1 MGETVPYIPNVL
13 NPYNLWIGVALDFYI
28 ALQYPLCPLLLT
40 MREKSP
46 YLELFWS
53 KFSGIWTE
61 YEETLF
67 TQYNKYLFNS
77 SHCRLDIEKK
87 AKILKK
93 IQSHWHLI

>member
-1 MGETVPYIPNVL
+1 MGETVPYVPNVL

-46 YLELFWS
+46 YLELFCS

-61 YEETLF
+61 YGETLF
-67 TQYNKYLFNS
+67 TLYNKYLQF
-77 SHCRLDIEKK
+77 
-87 AKILKK
+87 
-93 IQSHWHLI
+93 

>member
-61 YEETLF
+61 YGETLF